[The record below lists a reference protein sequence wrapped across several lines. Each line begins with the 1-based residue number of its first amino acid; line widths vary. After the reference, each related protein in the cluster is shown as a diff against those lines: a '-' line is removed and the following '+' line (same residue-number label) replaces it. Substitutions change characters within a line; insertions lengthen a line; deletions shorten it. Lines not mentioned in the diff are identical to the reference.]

1 MIIGICGAAGSGK
14 DAAAEVLVSTFGYEL
29 HKFAAPLYQAVS
41 ALTGLAVHELMDR
54 DLKEKPIT
62 HFGNKSPRELLQS
75 LGTDWGRDMV
85 AQDIWLQAAASRV
98 AGDAVFTDMRFENEV
113 EWVKS
118 TGGRVWKITRDV
130 PGSLECKSSHK
141 SEGRITDEMVD
152 LVIRNDG
159 SLADLHSAVVSNV

>member
-41 ALTGLAVHELMDR
+41 VLTGLSVGELMDR
-54 DLKEKPIT
+54 DLKEKPIE
-62 HFGNKSPRELLQS
+62 HFAGKTPRELLQS

-85 AQDIWLQAAASRV
+85 SQDIWLQAAASRV
-98 AGDAVFTDMRFENEV
+98 GGDAVFTDLRFENEV
-113 EWVKS
+113 EWIKS

-130 PGSLECKSSHK
+130 PGSLACQSAHK
-141 SEGRITDEMVD
+141 SEGRISDDMVD
-152 LVIRNDG
+152 LVICNDG
-159 SLADLHSAVVSNV
+159 SLADLHAAVVLNA